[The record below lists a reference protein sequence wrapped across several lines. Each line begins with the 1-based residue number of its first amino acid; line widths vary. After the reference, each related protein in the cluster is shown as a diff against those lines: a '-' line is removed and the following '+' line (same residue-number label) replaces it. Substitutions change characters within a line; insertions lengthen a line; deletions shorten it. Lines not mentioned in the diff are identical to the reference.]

1 MNLLPL
7 FDTAPGRGGAVLALL
22 CGVILVWVGLTGGND
37 PTRALARRH
46 VPMLRRMEAF
56 RVFMTGLVLLG
67 VGGAVLWQATW
78 LFWLAL
84 GIGFVE
90 LRESSTLIAVW
101 RARPPTMPANRA
113 RW

>member
-1 MNLLPL
+1 MNPLPL
-7 FDTAPGRGGAVLALL
+7 FDTAAGRGGAVLALV
-22 CGVILVWVGLTGGND
+22 CGLLLVWLGLTGGSD

-46 VPMLRRMEAF
+46 VPMLRRIEAF

-67 VGGAVLWQATW
+67 VGGAVLSQAPW

-101 RARPPTMPANRA
+101 RSRPPSGVARRA
-113 RW
+113 LR